1 MKKLESCC
9 DLSAFMK
16 DLLQLF
22 GSVVMEERLHVHSV
36 EICGHIAGVQLCS
49 TL

>member
-1 MKKLESCC
+1 MKKLKSRC

-16 DLLQLF
+16 DLFQLF
-22 GSVVMEERLHVHSV
+22 GSVVMEEHLHVHSV
-36 EICGHIAGVQLCS
+36 EIYRHIPGVQLCS